1 MFIKSVPWPWTNCPG
16 PEAKVEGSGS
26 PGPSPGADPNLC
38 MLHLIKHLCSIADAM
53 RLRCVGC
60 VYGIIPYD
68 LP

>member
-16 PEAKVEGSGS
+16 PAAKVEGSGS
-26 PGPSPGADPNLC
+26 PSPGADPNLC